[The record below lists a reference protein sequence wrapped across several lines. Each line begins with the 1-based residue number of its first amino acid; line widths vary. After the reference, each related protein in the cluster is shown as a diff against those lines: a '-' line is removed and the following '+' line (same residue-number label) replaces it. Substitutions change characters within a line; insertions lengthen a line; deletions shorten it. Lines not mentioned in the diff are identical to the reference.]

1 MKIYGSFSTGLWL
14 KNCDI
19 DLVLIPHDQFIAEK
33 DPNYVENI
41 LDRFEVILKNC
52 QYLNIKNI
60 NKNKKIKVPMIRF

>member
-19 DLVLIPHDQFIAEK
+19 DLVLIPHDQFIGEK

-52 QYLNIKNI
+52 
-60 NKNKKIKVPMIRF
+60 